1 MDRGAGLDAAR
12 LVDGVE
18 DIRITAKSIDEN
30 GVRHYGGEPAG
41 YVIRMPGGFA
51 VYHAGDTALFGDMK
65 LIGELYKPDAA
76 MLPIGDLFTM
86 GPREAAKLDAV
97 IESLRIDVERLAS
110 DEAITIIRETLH
122 AYREP
127 RQAEARAAHRRRI
140 LAYEAGAA
148 TRRSQL
154 GQSQSVSSVSSG
166 RCSSAAVPPGRSAGH
181 GLSPAGFAAFHSC

>member
-12 LVDGVE
+12 LSADKLRAHVELLREQASELEAECYQLRFHPRYAPLIVDGPL
-18 DIRITAKSIDEN
+18 
-30 GVRHYGGEPAG
+30 GVP
-41 YVIRMPGGFA
+41 VL
-51 VYHAGDTALFGDMK
+51 VD
-65 LIGELYKPDAA
+65 
-76 MLPIGDLFTM
+76 

-127 RQAEARAAHRRRI
+127 RQAEARAAPRRRI